1 MLRFP
6 RTYVTDL
13 AIAPAAGAGQAHVVA
28 DRDALTGPVLIVNA
42 GSTGVKLRVVGDD
55 GGATAIDGL
64 DDAPA
69 DLAAVGHRVVY
80 GGEGFT
86 EPVVID
92 DRVTEALER
101 QSAVAPLHNVPAL
114 RWIGSARERFPGVPQ
129 VAVFDTA
136 FHAGMPDEA
145 AVYPVPE
152 EWRTSHGVRRNGF
165 HGPSVEWA
173 VERAAGMLSRA
184 PADLRLVVCH
194 LGGGASATAVSGGRS
209 VDTTMGF
216 SPLEGL
222 MMATRA
228 GTIDPDVPLHLIL
241 HGGMDPREVR
251 RMLSE
256 QSGLRA
262 LAGTADMRE
271 AERRAEAGDPRARLA
286 LAVHDHRL
294 AAGIAGMTAALG
306 GLDAVVFTGGVGEG
320 SARVRAEAARRLAF
334 LGLAVDPAG
343 NAAARGDADVSASE
357 APVRTLVVHAREEL
371 AIARAT
377 RRAVASA
384 AAREVAP

>member
-1 MLRFP
+1 ML
-6 RTYVTDL
+6 V
-13 AIAPAAGAGQAHVVA
+13 
-28 DRDALTGPVLIVNA
+28 VNA
-42 GSTGVKLRVVGDD
+42 GSTGVKLRVVEDD
-55 GGATAIDGL
+55 GEATAVDDLG
-64 DDAPA
+64 DAPA
-69 DLAAVGHRVVY
+69 GLAAVGHRVVY

-86 EPVVID
+86 APVVID
-92 DRVTEALER
+92 DRVVAALGR

-114 RWIGSARERFPGVPQ
+114 RWIGTARERFPGVPQ

-136 FHAGMPDEA
+136 FHSAMPDEA

-152 EWRTSHGVRRNGF
+152 EWRTAHGVRRNGF
-165 HGPSVEWA
+165 HGLSVEWA
-173 VERAAGMLSRA
+173 VGRAARMLRRD
-184 PADLRLVVCH
+184 PGDLRLVVCH

-241 HGGMDPREVR
+241 HGGMTPQEVR
-251 RMLSE
+251 RMLS
-256 QSGLRA
+256 QDSGLTA
-262 LAGTADMRE
+262 LAGTPDMRE

-294 AAGIAGMTAALG
+294 AGAVAGMTAALG

-320 SARVRAEAARRLAF
+320 SARVRAEAARRLTF
-334 LGLAVDPAG
+334 LGLAVDPAR
-343 NAAARGDADVSASE
+343 NAAARGDADVSAPG

-371 AIARAT
+371 AIARAA
-377 RRAVASA
+377 RRALAPAAAAGEVAS
-384 AAREVAP
+384 

>member
-1 MLRFP
+1 M
-6 RTYVTDL
+6 TGA
-13 AIAPAAGAGQAHVVA
+13 AIAPGAGEGQAQGVVEP
-28 DRDALTGPVLIVNA
+28 DTLPGPVLVVNA

-55 GGATAIDGL
+55 GGAVPIDDIDG
-64 DDAPA
+64 APA
-69 DLAAVGHRVVY
+69 GLAAVGHRVVY

-86 EPVVID
+86 APAVID
-92 DRVTEALER
+92 DDVIAALER

-114 RWIGSARERFPGVPQ
+114 RWIATARERFPGVPQ

-136 FHAGMPDEA
+136 FHATMPDEA

-152 EWRTSHGVRRNGF
+152 QWRTVHGVRRNGF
-165 HGPSVEWA
+165 HGLSVEWA
-173 VERAAGMLSRA
+173 VGRAAGLLSRDA
-184 PADLRLVVCH
+184 GDLRLVVCH

-241 HGGMDPREVR
+241 HGGMDPQEVR
-251 RMLSE
+251 RMLN
-256 QSGLRA
+256 QDSGLTA

-271 AERRAEAGDPRARLA
+271 AERRAAAGDPPALLA

-294 AAGIAGMTAALG
+294 AAGVAGMTAALG

-320 SARVRAEAARRLAF
+320 SARVRAETARRLAF
-334 LGLAVDPAG
+334 LGLAVDPAR
-343 NAAARGDADVSASE
+343 NAAARGDTDVSAPG
-357 APVRTLVVHAREEL
+357 AAVRTLVVHAREEL

-377 RRAVASA
+377 RRALGPA
-384 AAREVAP
+384 AATAGVAP